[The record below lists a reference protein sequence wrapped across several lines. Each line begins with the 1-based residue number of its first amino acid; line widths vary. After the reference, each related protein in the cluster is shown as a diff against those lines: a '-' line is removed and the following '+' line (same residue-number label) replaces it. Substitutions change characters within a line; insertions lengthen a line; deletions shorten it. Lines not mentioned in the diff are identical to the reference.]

1 MLTFDRSMLHVL
13 LALCVAAMSMA
24 LTSPAYAT
32 SARVDVFGRPVQAPP
47 ASTAPD
53 DAGASSASSA
63 SSAAGTVSI
72 AAPAHKFVL
81 PEFVRK
87 VLAFSIVW
95 QGRLN
100 AQMADAAQ
108 ALRRS
113 STPFTWFT
121 LIGLAFAYGVLHAL
135 GPGHGKL
142 VTGTYLGSR
151 NTRVAEAVSLAA
163 WTATVQAIS
172 AIVLVFGAAWF
183 AKEGISNV
191 LSNAASLDVAS
202 CLLLCFAGGWS
213 IYTTLARRDC
223 CDHPGALRLI
233 PDERSIKSPRTASQ
247 HEPAYLG
254 RKLQL
259 HARRAASTSM
269 FARPKRSTASQIL
282 ATGFAAGVRPCVGSI
297 FVLIAAI
304 AAHTPFVG
312 IAATFAIGAGV
323 ALTVTLFGLGAV
335 GINRLISARGIRIR
349 SKMKTA
355 QRVFAVAGALVI
367 VLFGAVQVALILT
380 GYLEPAIT

>member
-1 MLTFDRSMLHVL
+1 MLTFNRSMLGVL
-13 LALCVAAMSMA
+13 LALCIAAITFA
-24 LTSPAYAT
+24 WITPANAAT
-32 SARVDVFGRPVQAPP
+32 SIAATSHVDVFGRPVQAP
-47 ASTAPD
+47 STSATAND
-53 DAGASSASSA
+53 SNASSTT
-63 SSAAGTVSI
+63 GTTPV
-72 AAPAHKFVL
+72 AEPAHKFVL
-81 PEFVRK
+81 PEFARK

-100 AQMADAAQ
+100 ARLADAA
-108 ALRRS
+108 ADLHRS
-113 STPFTWFT
+113 STAFTWLT
-121 LIGLAFAYGVLHAL
+121 LIGLAFAYGVLHAV

-163 WTATVQAIS
+163 WTATVQAMS

-183 AKEGISNV
+183 AKQGMSNV
-191 LSNAASLDVAS
+191 LSNAASLDVTS
-202 CLLLCFAGGWS
+202 CLLLCLAGGWT
-213 IYTTLARRDC
+213 IYTTLARHDC
-223 CDHPGALRLI
+223 CDDAGTLKLV
-233 PDERSIKSPRTASQ
+233 PDERSIRSQ
-247 HEPAYLG
+247 SAESLDEPAYLG
-254 RKLQL
+254 NKLQF
-259 HARRAASTSM
+259 HARRSSSQSM
-269 FARPKRSTASQIL
+269 FARSKRSTASQIL
-282 ATGFAAGVRPCVGSI
+282 ATGFASGVRPCVGSI

-323 ALTVTLFGLGAV
+323 ALTVTLFGLGAI
-335 GINRLISARGIRIR
+335 GANRLISARGIRIR

-367 VLFGAVQVALILT
+367 VLFGAAQAALILT